1 VRDTAIV
8 TSPADLV
15 SAALAAVPPGER
27 DELSADPALGDLLMA
42 MVAAARAAWPELALP
57 ADELVGYVAARL
69 PAGAAAA
76 LASGPRVADLA
87 LAFACARGDPAAV
100 AAFQLRYFGEVE
112 AAGARMRC
120 AADVVAEARQNLAR
134 MLFTGEP
141 AITKYSGRGDLR
153 GWIRVTATR
162 ELLRLQELT
171 RREVQVTSDDMFD
184 ALSPAADPEL
194 AFLKDHY
201 RHEFADAFRA
211 AVAALSDR
219 ERALFR
225 RQLVD
230 GWGIDEIAAHH
241 GVHRSTAARWLAAA
255 RQTLLDETRERLK
268 ARWGATTLEVDS
280 VIRLLTSRLDVS
292 LEGAITARSR
302 TR

>member
-1 VRDTAIV
+1 M
-8 TSPADLV
+8 TSPVDLV
-15 SAALAAVPPGER
+15 PAFLAAAPPGER
-27 DELSADPALGDLLMA
+27 DQLAADPALGERLAA
-42 MVAAARAAWPELALP
+42 MVAEARSAWPDLDVP
-57 ADELVGYVAARL
+57 ADELVAYVAARL
-69 PAGAAAA
+69 PAGAAAT
-76 LASGPRVADLA
+76 LATGARVADLA
-87 LAFACARGDPAAV
+87 LACACARGDPAAI
-100 AAFQLRYFGEVE
+100 AAFQQRYFGEIE
-112 AAGARMRC
+112 LCGKRIRC
-120 AADVVAEARQNLAR
+120 GDDVVAEAQQNLAR

-171 RREVQVTSDDMFD
+171 RREVHVTGDDMFD

-201 RHEFADAFRA
+201 RHEFADAFRG

-219 ERALFR
+219 ERILFR
-225 RQLVD
+225 HQLID
-230 GWGIDEIAAHH
+230 GWGIDEIAMHH

-255 RQTLLDETRERLK
+255 RQTLLDQTRERLK
-268 ARWGATTLEVDS
+268 ERWGATTLEVDS

-292 LEGAITARSR
+292 LERAVRG
-302 TR
+302 

>member
-1 VRDTAIV
+1 M
-8 TSPADLV
+8 TSPVDLV
-15 SAALAAVPPGER
+15 PAFLAAAPPGER
-27 DELSADPALGDLLMA
+27 DELAADPALGERLAA
-42 MVAAARAAWPELALP
+42 MVAEARSAWPDLEVP
-57 ADELVGYVAARL
+57 GDELVAYVAARL

-76 LASGPRVADLA
+76 LAAGARVADLA
-87 LAFACARGDPAAV
+87 LACACAKGDHAAIS
-100 AAFQLRYFGEVE
+100 AFQQRYFGEIE
-112 AAGARMRC
+112 LCGKRIRC
-120 AADVVAEARQNLAR
+120 GDDLVAEARQNLAR

-141 AITKYSGRGDLR
+141 AIAKYSGRGDLR

-171 RREVQVTSDDMFD
+171 RREVQVTGDDVFD

-201 RHEFADAFRA
+201 RDEFADAFRA

-225 RQLVD
+225 HQLID
-230 GWGIDEIAAHH
+230 GWSIDEIGAHH

-255 RQTLLDETRERLK
+255 RQTLLDHTRERLK
-268 ARWGATTLEVDS
+268 ERWGATTLEVDS

-292 LEGAITARSR
+292 LERVVRG
-302 TR
+302 